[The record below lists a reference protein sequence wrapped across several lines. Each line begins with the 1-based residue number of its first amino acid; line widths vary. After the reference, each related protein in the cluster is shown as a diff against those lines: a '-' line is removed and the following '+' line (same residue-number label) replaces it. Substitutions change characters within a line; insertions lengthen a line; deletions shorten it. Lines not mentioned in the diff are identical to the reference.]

1 MNVYPDNRYGTSIVI
16 EKPVAEQLAR
26 DIATE
31 TNARIA
37 ADNVL
42 RADIDEIVL
51 SGHNSLTG
59 RDADNCHPQSA
70 ITSLVSDLASKAP
83 IANPTFTG
91 TVSGVTKAMVGL
103 SDVDNTSDAS
113 KPVSTATQTALNLKA
128 NLASPAL
135 TGTPTT
141 PTASAGT
148 NTTQIASTA
157 FVRAECAA
165 IVDAVGAGIIES
177 GYVSGRGWYIK
188 FGDGTMIQF
197 GRITPTW
204 TDGGPWG
211 SRHPSYSRT
220 AFSITLPT
228 SFYSTVSMVPV
239 AVISGSV
246 QTNEIQTGLCA
257 VLSVNSIGFSAD
269 TDLLAQYANMTHV
282 SFVIFGRWK
291 A

>member
-1 MNVYPDNRYGTSIVI
+1 VSDRTKIGSVGN
-16 EKPVAEQLAR
+16 
-26 DIATE
+26 
-31 TNARIA
+31 
-37 ADNVL
+37 DNV
-42 RADIDEIVL
+42 D
-51 SGHNSLTG
+51 
-59 RDADNCHPQSA
+59 PSA
-70 ITSLVSDLASKAP
+70 IPTELFEMDQANKLLKLRDDWLYADRFQGNTREVTGSDTILETDSLILV
-83 IANPTFTG
+83 N
-91 TVSGVTKAMVGL
+91 
-103 SDVDNTSDAS
+103 
-113 KPVSTATQTALNLKA
+113 
-128 NLASPAL
+128 
-135 TGTPTT
+135 
-141 PTASAGT
+141 TASAVTLTLTAGLPIGKT
-148 NTTQIASTA
+148 ISIMRTVASTNA
-157 FVRAECAA
+157 VTVARSGSETIEGSTSFVTHGATGSASLNNQ
-165 IVDAVGAGIIES
+165 IVRITKTGATTWEFTDGIIS